1 MTVLY
6 INFVIIIKVVLLIK
20 NSFTVVDL
28 FAGCGGF
35 SQGFI
40 KAGFEVVAANEY
52 WHPAVETYEYNHKKV
67 KMIEG
72 DITKIE
78 IKNQLFSQ
86 IQSRKIN
93 VVIGGPPCQA
103 YSIAGNRNPEDPR
116 GQLYLD
122 FVDIIN
128 HLKPDIFIM
137 ENVKGLI
144 HMKHVD
150 PSLTIDQKRNFQTNC
165 IKLQRYKDL
174 KRYRA
179 QRKLE
184 LKEQEEFDDL
194 NLNIS
199 NINKAIESG
208 LIPLVDKMIR
218 KFEGINY
225 RVKWRVLNSAD
236 FGVAQTRERVIFIG
250 TRHPNLEIKFP
261 KKTNIESKIQTS
273 IQQFTRDKPIPLWVS
288 ASDVLKRYETWSEN
302 PEKNHNFTRHSEEFI
317 KRIKK
322 VKQGENLYKN
332 YSDAW
337 WRLIPNKPART
348 VKENHGGVFIH
359 YKFDRVCTPRELATL
374 QSFSDDFIFQ
384 GTKSAILKQIGNAV
398 PPLMA
403 KAIAIQ
409 VKSLLNKL

>member
-1 MTVLY
+1 M
-6 INFVIIIKVVLLIK
+6 NFVIIIKVVLLK
-20 NSFTVVDL
+20 RNDYTVVDL

-52 WHPAVETYEYNHKKV
+52 WHPAVETYKHNHTAT

-72 DITKIE
+72 DITNPE
-78 IKNQLFSQ
+78 IKKELFNQ
-86 IQSRKIN
+86 IQSKKIN
-93 VVIGGPPCQA
+93 VIIGGPPCQA
-103 YSIAGNRNPEDPR
+103 YSVAGNRNPDDPR

-122 FVDIIN
+122 FVKIIN
-128 HLKPDIFIM
+128 QIKPDFFVM

-150 PSLTIDQKRNFQTNC
+150 PNLTIDQKNHFQTNC
-165 IKLQRYKDL
+165 AKLQRYKDL
-174 KRYRA
+174 KRYGA

-184 LKEQEEFDDL
+184 LKEQEEFDEL
-194 NLNIS
+194 TQNIS
-199 NINKAIESG
+199 NINKEINSH
-208 LIPLVDKMIR
+208 LIPLIDKIIQ
-218 KFEGINY
+218 KFNEINY
-225 RVKWRVLNSAD
+225 RVQWKVLNSAD

-250 TRHPNLEIKFP
+250 THHPKLEIKFP
-261 KKTNIESKIQTS
+261 EKTHMKAKSQKS
-273 IQQFTRDKPIPLWVS
+273 IKQFTRDKPTPLWVS
-288 ASDVLKRYETWSEN
+288 ASDVLRRYEIWSEN
-302 PEKNHNFTRHSEEFI
+302 SEKNHSFTRHSEEFI
-317 KRIKK
+317 NRISK
-322 VKQGENLYKN
+322 VKPGENLYKN

-359 YKFDRVCTPRELATL
+359 YKFDRVCTPRELASL
-374 QSFSDDFIFQ
+374 QSFNDDFIFQ

-403 KAIAIQ
+403 EALATK

>member
-1 MTVLY
+1 M
-6 INFVIIIKVVLLIK
+6 NFVIIIKVVLLK
-20 NSFTVVDL
+20 SNDCTVVDL

-52 WHPAVETYEYNHKKV
+52 WHPAVETYKHNHTAT

-72 DITKIE
+72 DITNPE
-78 IKNQLFSQ
+78 IKKELFNQ
-86 IQSRKIN
+86 IQSKKIN
-93 VVIGGPPCQA
+93 VIIGGPPCQA
-103 YSIAGNRNPEDPR
+103 YSVAGNRNPDDSR

-122 FVDIIN
+122 FVKIIN
-128 HLKPDIFIM
+128 QIKPDFFVM

-150 PSLTIDQKRNFQTNC
+150 PNLTIDQKNHFQTNC
-165 IKLQRYKDL
+165 AKLQRYKDL
-174 KRYRA
+174 KRYGA

-184 LKEQEEFDDL
+184 LKEQEEFDEL
-194 NLNIS
+194 TQNIS
-199 NINKAIESG
+199 NINKEINSH
-208 LIPLVDKMIR
+208 LIPLIDKIIQ
-218 KFEGINY
+218 KFNEINY
-225 RVKWRVLNSAD
+225 RVQWKVLNSAD

-250 TRHPNLEIKFP
+250 TRHPKLEIKFP
-261 KKTNIESKIQTS
+261 KKTHLEDKSQKIIT
-273 IQQFTRDKPIPLWVS
+273 QFTGSKSQSLWVS
-288 ASDVLKRYETWSEN
+288 ASEVLESYESL
-302 PEKNHNFTRHSEEFI
+302 PESPGINHNFTKHSEKFI
-317 KRIKK
+317 KRIRD
-322 VKQGENLYKN
+322 VKQGDNLYEN

-337 WRLIPNKPART
+337 WRLLPNKPART

-359 YKFDRVCTPRELATL
+359 YKFDRVCTPRELAAL
-374 QSFSDDFIFQ
+374 QSFDDDFIFL